1 MVEQEAFMYKEYF
14 QSSAAKLKST
24 RYLALMAIFI
34 AIKIILASYYIP
46 VSENLRISIRFI
58 PVAIE
63 ALIFGPAAGMLSGA
77 VTDILGFLLFPNGPF
92 FPGYTLSAV
101 IQSAI
106 YAFFL
111 YRRQVTVLRISG
123 AQILN
128 NYIVNVTLGSLWSMF
143 LYSKGYWYY
152 LVKSL
157 IKNTI
162 LLPAEILVLVILLNL
177 FLPFLVKKNLAV
189 RQDSSRIKLF

>member
-14 QSSAAKLKST
+14 RSSAAKLKST
-24 RYLALMAIFI
+24 RYLALLAIFI

-77 VTDILGFLLFPNGPF
+77 VTDILGFLLFPNGAF

-101 IQSAI
+101 IQSLI

-111 YRRQVTVLRISG
+111 YRRQITVLRITA

-128 NYIVNVTLGSLWSMF
+128 NYIVNVTLGSLWSMA
-143 LYSKGYWYY
+143 LYSKGYLYY
-152 LVKSL
+152 LTKSL

-177 FLPFLVKKNLAV
+177 FLPYLVKKNLALK
-189 RQDSSRIKLF
+189 QDSSRIRLF

>member
-1 MVEQEAFMYKEYF
+1 MYKEYF

-34 AIKIILASYYIP
+34 AIKIILASYYLP

-63 ALIFGPAAGMLSGA
+63 ALIFGPAAGMVSGA
-77 VTDILGFLLFPNGPF
+77 VTDILGFLLFPSGAF

-111 YRRQVTVLRISG
+111 YRRQITVLRISG

-128 NYIVNVTLGSLWSMF
+128 NYIVNVTLGSLWSMC

-189 RQDSSRIKLF
+189 RQDSLPIRIFRR